1 MYRIHQFDLN
11 GVQLSRSPLD
21 DYQRLYFATLLSLPP
36 EKQPNVDIRRVAYK
50 SNVAEMFG
58 PRANRSN
65 VLECF
70 EYQLPDVRSGW
81 PRFSLDAATSGR
93 LKLQEG
99 GVLRGE
105 VQTESNDAMED
116 SLTKNQQFKL
126 RKLGHSLHS
135 RLINPNNCV
144 LWTHD
149 SGYVFL
155 TGIWRLY
162 QDVMRGLATM
172 ERVDG
177 SPLAAQVC
185 REELEYITTQA
196 FYDGHSP
203 ERKRRRHSSG
213 GELGSAVTS
222 SAYSDLHW
230 NGLSNELKR
239 QLVDTYRAHLEKS
252 GVPYSEAAKVS
263 LTDVMQ
269 RIRGGYIKIQGTW
282 LPLEMA
288 RVICT
293 WFCFPIRYLLVPI
306 FGPEFP
312 AQCEATRNHT
322 AAVELPRG
330 RASGAGA
337 SFGGSGSVRSA
348 GSTVARSVAVGGRN
362 ERLPPISTIIDSLDR
377 YSYERRESQPTV
389 QTLSH
394 LASFY
399 NTHGHKYSYPGVSTH
414 QREWRRPSWED
425 SRRSSVESNRLGT
438 NGRNGTWDYEFK
450 YEPLQHGRP
459 NERHALEL
467 DRGKPRVTTGLSE
480 VNPGTSGEGRLSHE
494 SQVASSGEQRL

>member
-11 GVQLSRSPLD
+11 GVQLSSSPLD

-36 EKQPNVDIRRVAYK
+36 EQQPNVDIRKVAYK

-70 EYQLPDVRSGW
+70 EYQLPDVRGGW
-81 PRFSLDAATSGR
+81 PRFSLDPETSSR

-99 GVLRGE
+99 GVLRGV
-105 VQTESNDAMED
+105 VQAEANDAMED

-126 RKLGHSLHS
+126 RKLGHTLRS

-177 SPLAAQVC
+177 STVAAGVC

-213 GELGSAVTS
+213 GELGPAVTS
-222 SAYSDLHW
+222 TAYSDLHW
-230 NGLSNELKR
+230 NGLSSDLKR
-239 QLVDTYRAHLEKS
+239 QLVDTYRVHLEKS

-263 LTDVMQ
+263 LSDVMQ

-288 RVICT
+288 RIICT
-293 WFCFPIRYLLVPI
+293 WFCFPIRFLLVPI
-306 FGPEFP
+306 FGPDFP
-312 AQCEATRNHT
+312 AQCEAARGHAL
-322 AAVELPRG
+322 AAVPRG
-330 RASGAGA
+330 RSMSWDSGLGA
-337 SFGGSGSVRSA
+337 SNGGSNYSRA
-348 GSTVARSVAVGGRN
+348 AIAGRN

-377 YSYERRESQPTV
+377 YSQERREAQPTV

-399 NTHGHKYSYPGVSTH
+399 NTHGHKYSYPGVAAQ
-414 QREWRRPSWED
+414 QREWRRPSWEE
-425 SRRSSVESNRLGT
+425 SRRGSVASRRNST
-438 NGRNGTWDYEFK
+438 IARNGSWEYEFK
-450 YEPLQHGRP
+450 YEPVRDA
-459 NERHALEL
+459 RSVDKRAALEL
-467 DRGKPRVTTGLSE
+467 QRVEPRVTGLGQMKPHGVGKPS
-480 VNPGTSGEGRLSHE
+480 LSHE
-494 SQVASSGEQRL
+494 SPVASSEHL